1 MASPRSAQIRARLEL
16 KKRIAPLFDPG
27 ISLVAQRTE
36 LDTSGNRAMPL
47 PGQRVEPISAGGVS
61 AEWVRV
67 GTRTGTRQVLL
78 YVHGGA
84 FVAGSCL
91 SSRSV
96 AARLADASELPVL
109 TLNYRLAPE
118 HPFPAAIEDV
128 TAAYHWLLTSGAQ
141 PYEVA
146 MVGDSAGGN
155 LVLATLLTLR
165 DLGEPLPAAV
175 VLLSPWVDLAATG
188 ASFLGQAEADPYLIP
203 QFMQAAAR
211 RYLGEIDPQTS
222 PASPLYGDLGGL
234 PPLLIQVGTDEIF
247 LDDSLRLAQRI
258 HAAGGTVPL
267 EIWEGMWHVWHYFAA
282 LIPEGQQSFD
292 QIGAFVRT
300 QLDRARGAQRASEAS
315 DSDYFQQLQ
324 QRVKQL
330 RRRYIE
336 PTMADVLELPSKL
349 QDMFHWLMRQGDAE
363 LAQVAAHFNQDA
375 MTTRTQ
381 LSNLVVRGFVQE
393 WVMEDEGQPHYRVR
407 MRARRGR
414 QISDDLSQSLGSAL

>member
-16 KKRIAPLFDPG
+16 KKRIAPLFDTS
-27 ISLVAQRTE
+27 ISLVTQRAE
-36 LDTSGNRAMPL
+36 LDSAGNRVMPL

-67 GTRTGTRQVLL
+67 GTQTGTSQVLL
-78 YVHGGA
+78 YVHSGG

-96 AARLADASELPVL
+96 AARLAEASELPVL

-128 TAAYHWLLTSGAQ
+128 TAAYHWLLTSRAQ

-155 LVLATLLTLR
+155 LILATLLTLR
-165 DLGEPLPAAV
+165 DLGEPLPAAA

-211 RYLGEIDPQTS
+211 RYLGEIDPRTS

-258 HAAGGTVPL
+258 QATGGTVTL

-300 QLDRARGAQRASEAS
+300 QLDQARGAQRASEAS
-315 DSDYFQQLQ
+315 ESDYFQQLQ

-349 QDMFHWLMRQGDAE
+349 QDMFHWLMRQGEAE
-363 LAQVAAHFNQDA
+363 LAQVAAHFNQDEV
-375 MTTRTQ
+375 TTRTQ

-414 QISDDLSQSLGSAL
+414 KISDDLSQSLGSAL

>member
-16 KKRIAPLFDPG
+16 KKRIAPLFDPS
-27 ISLVAQRTE
+27 ISLVTQRAE
-36 LDTSGNRAMPL
+36 LDTAGNRVKPL
-47 PGQRVEPISAGGVS
+47 PGQRVEPISAGDVS

-67 GTRTGTRQVLL
+67 GTQTGTRQVLL
-78 YVHGGA
+78 YVHGGG

-96 AARLADASELPVL
+96 AARLAEACELPVL

-128 TAAYHWLLTSGAQ
+128 TAAYHWLLTSGTQ

-155 LVLATLLTLR
+155 LVLATLLTRR

-188 ASFLGQAEADPYLIP
+188 ASFLGQAEADPYLTP
-203 QFMQAAAR
+203 RFMQAAAR
-211 RYLGEIDPQTS
+211 RYLGTVDPQTS

-258 HAAGGTVPL
+258 HTAGGTVAL

-300 QLDRARGAQRASEAS
+300 HLDRARGAQRASEAS
-315 DSDYFQQLQ
+315 ERDYFQQLQ
-324 QRVKQL
+324 QRIKQL

-363 LAQVAAHFNQDA
+363 LAQVAAHFNQDEV
-375 MTTRTQ
+375 TTRTQ

-414 QISDDLSQSLGSAL
+414 QISDDLSHSLGSAL